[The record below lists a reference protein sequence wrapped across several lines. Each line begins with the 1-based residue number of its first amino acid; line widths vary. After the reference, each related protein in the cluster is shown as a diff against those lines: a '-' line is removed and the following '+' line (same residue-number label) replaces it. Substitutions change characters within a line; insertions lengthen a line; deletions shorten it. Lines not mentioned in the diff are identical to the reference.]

1 MFYKKP
7 LKEENIMKKA
17 LPLIMA
23 ALVAASLAGCGS
35 SKTEA
40 TTAAPA
46 ETTTAAQAETTKEE
60 TKAEETTEA
69 PTEAKA
75 DPITMNVAY
84 MPNYGSLWSVM
95 TAKEKGYFDEEGI
108 TVNLVEF
115 ADGPTIIAAM
125 ESGSIDVGYIGQG
138 AHKLCVNGQAKIF
151 ALSHISNGDAL
162 IAGPG
167 ITKVEDLKGKKV
179 AYSSGTSSEDI
190 LVNSLTKAG
199 MTMDDITAV
208 DMDASG
214 IVTAMISGGVDAC
227 ATWSPNSLKILE
239 EVKDST
245 KLCDNLT
252 FSGTTVSLASWI
264 ATPKYAEANQDKI
277 LRFTK
282 ALFKAMDYA
291 ADDHYDEVAKYVS
304 TQTATDYDS
313 VYAQRGD
320 ADWLTGKEV
329 SEGAADGTVENY
341 YKIQQD
347 NFINS
352 GVVEKEVPVADYVMI
367 DNMIE
372 AGK

>member
-1 MFYKKP
+1 
-7 LKEENIMKKA
+7 MKKA
-17 LPLIMA
+17 LPVIMA
-23 ALVAASLAGCGS
+23 ALMAASLAGCGGGS
-35 SKTEA
+35 TPTTA
-40 TTAAPA
+40 APTTAAQTTAAPA
-46 ETTTAAQAETTKEE
+46 PETTKAE
-60 TKAEETTEA
+60 TKAEETTAA
-69 PTEAKA
+69 PAEAKA
-75 DPITMNVAY
+75 EPITMNVAY

-108 TVNLVEF
+108 TVKLVEF
-115 ADGPTIIAAM
+115 QDGPNIIAAL

-138 AHKLCVNGQAKIF
+138 AHKLCVNGQATIF

-162 IAGPG
+162 IGGPG
-167 ITKVEDLKGKKV
+167 ITKIEDLKGKKV

-190 LVNSLTKAG
+190 LMNSLNKAG
-199 MTMDDITAV
+199 MTIDDIQAV

-245 KLCDNLT
+245 KICDNLT
-252 FSGTTVSLASWI
+252 FSDTTVSLASWI
-264 ATPKYAEANQDKI
+264 VTPKYGQENQDKI
-277 LRFTK
+277 LRFTR
-282 ALFKAMDYA
+282 ALYKAMDYA

-313 VYAQRGD
+313 VYEQRGD

-329 SEGAADGTVENY
+329 AAGAADGTVEKY

-347 NFINS
+347 NFIKS
-352 GVVEKEVPVADYVMI
+352 GAVEKEVPVSDYVML